1 MEPARSDR
9 PRSAHHRATG
19 RALDEVLLEGEEH
32 QSLESGS
39 ARRHPPPPA
48 RLRSLDTVPLTSKS
62 QAAFANCFCK
72 SVLRLYRALMTSPE
86 RPSASWFDPA
96 QDEVLTATQLRI
108 MAHPIRQ
115 RILRLLRGRGPNTA
129 TGLAALI
136 GHSSGVTSYHLRIM
150 AEHGHVVE
158 DLDRGNDRD
167 RWWRSARRNS
177 SVSFRGS
184 HAKRPG
190 AGESDPDDVVELA
203 EQFFRISAQAGLER
217 SLEYIDTLSSRREE
231 LATLPWQMSDWPL
244 RMTKSQAHR
253 FAAQINDLAAQYRL
267 DPDRDTD
274 EDADELAPEDRV
286 ESVIFQFQLLPDD
299 AAAPGPVSGSA
310 R

>member
-1 MEPARSDR
+1 M
-9 PRSAHHRATG
+9 SATDKHT
-19 RALDEVLLEGEEH
+19 
-32 QSLESGS
+32 
-39 ARRHPPPPA
+39 
-48 RLRSLDTVPLTSKS
+48 
-62 QAAFANCFCK
+62 
-72 SVLRLYRALMTSPE
+72 
-86 RPSASWFDPA
+86 ASWFDPA
-96 QDEVLTATQLRI
+96 QDEVLTAAQLRI

-177 SVSFRGS
+177 SVSFRGT
-184 HAKRPG
+184 HAGPPG
-190 AGESDPDDVVELA
+190 AGESSAGDVVELA

-217 SLEYIDTLSSRREE
+217 SLEYIDTLSSRRAE

-244 RMTKSQAHR
+244 RMTKAQAHR
-253 FAAQINDLAAQYRL
+253 FAAQVNDLAAQYRH
-267 DPDRDTD
+267 DPDRDT
-274 EDADELAPEDRV
+274 EAGADDNADDRAPKDRA

-299 AAAPGPVSGSA
+299 AAASPAGPIDESAGTTAGSA
-310 R
+310 G